1 MRKGWDGGGLQDGST
16 LLHVAIEHE
25 RFAIVRMLLAMDG
38 VDPDIEDKVSTP
50 LPPLTLSRC
59 PPRV

>member
-1 MRKGWDGGGLQDGST
+1 MGGLQDGST